1 MIHNNI
7 STSGWWTDGEIPWN
21 ELDVC
26 PMSFNESLHALDCF
40 NNPGCTCKSI
50 EPGDLRCSE
59 CGSIPS
65 EIGYCTW
72 CLEFENITFSCFHQ
86 NVNTYHLCK
95 CHLYHKKKSLEHL
108 LEHSR
113 ISTLEHHARTQ
124 VQNSKSSRSIKS
136 MCRLS
141 QIAFHLKLE
150 SSGS

>member
-1 MIHNNI
+1 MYDTWSQKMIHNNI

-72 CLEFENITFSCFHQ
+72 CLEFENITLSCFHQ
-86 NVNTYHLCK
+86 NVNTIIYIT
-95 CHLYHKKKSLEHL
+95 KKNHSNTYLNILEYQQ
-108 LEHSR
+108 SNT
-113 ISTLEHHARTQ
+113 TLEHRYKTRNLHTR
-124 VQNSKSSRSIKS
+124 
-136 MCRLS
+136 
-141 QIAFHLKLE
+141 
-150 SSGS
+150 

>member
-72 CLEFENITFSCFHQ
+72 WSSRISPSHVFT
-86 NVNTYHLCK
+86 
-95 CHLYHKKKSLEHL
+95 
-108 LEHSR
+108 R
-113 ISTLEHHARTQ
+113 ISTL
-124 VQNSKSSRSIKS
+124 SS
-136 MCRLS
+136 M
-141 QIAFHLKLE
+141 
-150 SSGS
+150 